1 MRGHGEAEHRI
12 AQEGEP
18 LVRVAALL
26 DPRRMRDRLPGK
38 LVRQLFQQV

>member
-1 MRGHGEAEHRI
+1 MRGHSEPEHRV

-26 DPRRMRDRLPGK
+26 DPRRMRDRLSGET
-38 LVRQLFQQV
+38 VRQPFQQV

>member
-1 MRGHGEAEHRI
+1 VRGHGQAEHRV

-26 DPRRMRDRLPGK
+26 DPRRMRDRLPGEI
-38 LVRQLFQQV
+38 VRQPLQQV